1 MSEQEKQTGR
11 EAQMSNIKA
20 AMNVAETVRS
30 TLGPSGMDKLLTNG
44 NHHIVTNDGVT
55 VLRELDTAHPGA
67 QMMVE
72 ASQTQ
77 EAGCKDGTTSVVVLA
92 GQMLALS
99 QGLLMRGIHPRVVL
113 RSFQTGKNLAL
124 EHLESQDIDIIDA
137 AKTALRGKAA
147 ESDLEYAAELC
158 LKACTK
164 ADGNLDHI
172 RVITQAGGSL
182 SDSYVQDGLVINKEF
197 ANDVEDKSMEGDL
210 NILLLNGGLE
220 GYDFNEVQMQV
231 ENMQQLHEL
240 KQQELSMLS
249 ELASMV
255 AGAVG
260 PQGVVFVRD
269 GVHEAVAHYLSQH
282 GIPLVTR
289 LQQSDM
295 EGLSRLLGVPIY
307 HRIVDVDEPIM
318 TTNSSVKQERI
329 GDMDFV
335 TISGEGEATCLVV
348 RGATRQTIEEY
359 ERAFD
364 DAIGVTC
371 LAMKDGGKGFPGGGA
386 SFSAASMTVREHAS
400 TQPNM
405 TARERMCLE
414 AYADAL
420 EIIPAAIAN
429 NAGMDPLDVVM
440 ELRSAEEGVGLF
452 IDDRGVGEICNT
464 LEEGVV
470 EPESLVKQVISSATE
485 VATAILRIDDIMAM
499 KEQQNGIIG

>member
-1 MSEQEKQTGR
+1 MTEQEKQTGR

-30 TLGPSGMDKLLTNG
+30 TLGPAGMDKLLTNG

-77 EAGCKDGTTSVVVLA
+77 EAVCKDGTTSVVVLA

-99 QGLLMRGIHPRVVL
+99 QGLLMRGIHPRVIL

-124 EHLESQDIDIIDA
+124 EHLEPQDIDILDA

-147 ESDLEYAAELC
+147 ESELDYAAELC
-158 LKACTK
+158 LQACKK

-172 RVITQAGGSL
+172 KVITQAGGAL

-197 ANDVEDKSMEGDL
+197 ANDVDDT
-210 NILLLNGGLE
+210 NISGNINVLLLNGGLE
-220 GYDFNEVQMQV
+220 GYDLSEVQMQI

-240 KQQELSMLS
+240 KQSELSMLS
-249 ELASMV
+249 EVAALV

-269 GVHEAVAHYLSQH
+269 SVHEAVAHYLAQQ
-282 GIPLVTR
+282 GIPIVTR

-295 EGLSRLLGVPIY
+295 ESLSRLLKVPIY
-307 HRIVDVDEPIM
+307 HRITEVEEPIM
-318 TTNSSVKQERI
+318 AVDASVKQERI
-329 GDMDFV
+329 GDLDFV
-335 TISGEGEATCLVV
+335 TVSGAGEATCLVV

-371 LAMKDGGKGFPGGGA
+371 LAMKDSSKGFPGGGA
-386 SFSAASMTVREHAS
+386 SFSAASMTVRTHAS
-400 TQPNM
+400 NQPNM

-440 ELRSAEEGVGLF
+440 ELRSAENGIGLY
-452 IDDRGVGEICNT
+452 IDDRGVGDICNT
-464 LEEGVV
+464 LEKGVV

-499 KEQQNGIIG
+499 KDANNGMA